1 MSQPYAHV
9 TETISDPGPRK
20 FGLEKIFFGTDYP
33 GFLYDPVKLR
43 NKLMTVNEEAAAV
56 SLPAIPERKLVGI
69 MGANFA
75 AVLGLRAA

>member
-1 MSQPYAHV
+1 
-9 TETISDPGPRK
+9 
-20 FGLEKIFFGTDYP
+20 
-33 GFLYDPVKLR
+33 VKLR
-43 NKLMTVNEEAAAV
+43 NKRMTVNEEAAAV